1 MFIVF
6 EIQVSHGKVAT
17 LTYQYS
23 DQNEAYA
30 KFHTI
35 LAAAAMSSC
44 AVHTAMILT
53 ETGHTIAVEHFA
65 HSEEEAE

>member
-6 EIQVSHGKVAT
+6 EIQVSHGVVST
-17 LTYQYS
+17 LTYQYGNE
-23 DQNEAYA
+23 NEAYA

-35 LAAAAMSSC
+35 LAAAALSPC

-53 ETGHTIAVEHFA
+53 ETGRTIAVEHFA
-65 HSEEEAE
+65 HSEEAAE